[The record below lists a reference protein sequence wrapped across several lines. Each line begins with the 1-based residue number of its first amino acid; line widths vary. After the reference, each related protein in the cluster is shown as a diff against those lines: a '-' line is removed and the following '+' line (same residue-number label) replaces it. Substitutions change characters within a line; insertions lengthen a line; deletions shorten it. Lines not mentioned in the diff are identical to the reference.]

1 MLRDMWERIR
11 RIIVGDEQVTVEV
24 LARRNGRLVRVP
36 VAVRADDVER
46 LYRRR

>member
-1 MLRDMWERIR
+1 MLRQFWDSIR
-11 RIIVGDEQVTVEV
+11 RIFGGGDTVMVEV
-24 LARRNGRLVRVP
+24 LARRQGRLVRVP